1 MSEFTSITE
10 KIFATLKT
18 LILERLEQNNFK
30 IIGFVPDWLRGF
42 FHPQINLETDIL
54 VLRDMFPFLETFLID
69 AEDLWQING
78 DKILKSGLWYQAD
91 ASGKEYH
98 FEALAIC
105 VEQRPFLLIELKEDL
120 FIEKQSIIQKARENK
135 LEYHHLFKETQKKEV
150 LIHCVIHDIAGQLSG
165 INCCLALLEFENLT
179 PKGKERL
186 EIGKKQSQ
194 KQEMLIRQILDAF
207 SAEIKSLESFTSDVA
222 NAPDALACVREVI
235 ELFTPS
241 FVLNE
246 MQLELAVNTNTT
258 IDWRVIGDKSRL
270 DRVLTNLIENAFR
283 HSPPASTVTV
293 SLQQEREYILFIV
306 DDEGFGVPPENVE
319 SLFQKFSQ
327 GNTNRGRIGIGLYFC
342 RITVERWGGTIG
354 YLPRSNRGSRFWFRL
369 PKPTVYA

>member
-1 MSEFTSITE
+1 MSESISITE
-10 KIFATLKT
+10 KIFAILKT
-18 LILERLEQNNFK
+18 LILERLNANVFK
-30 IIGFVPDWLRGF
+30 IISCVPDWLMGF
-42 FHPQINLETDIL
+42 CHQQINPETEVVPRDI
-54 VLRDMFPFLETFLID
+54 FPFLETFLID
-69 AEDLWQING
+69 AEELWQING
-78 DKILKSGLWYQAD
+78 DKILKSGLWYQTD

-98 FEALAIC
+98 FEAVAIC
-105 VEQRPFLLIELKEDL
+105 ADSRQFILIELKEDV

-135 LEYHHLFKETQKKEV
+135 LEYHYLFKETQKKEV

-222 NAPDALACVREVI
+222 NAPNALACVREVI

-241 FVLNE
+241 FALNE
-246 MQLELAVNTNTT
+246 MQLELAINTNITV
-258 IDWRVIGDKSRL
+258 DWRVIGDKSRL
-270 DRVLTNLIENAFR
+270 ERILTNLIENAFR
-283 HSPPASTVTV
+283 HSPPVSTVTV
-293 SLQQEREYILFIV
+293 SLQHDGEYILFTV
-306 DDEGFGVPPENVE
+306 DDEGFGVPSENVN

-327 GNTNRGRIGIGLYFC
+327 GNTHRGRIGIGLYFC

-354 YLPRSNRGSRFWFRL
+354 YLPRPNGGSCFWFRL
-369 PKPTVYA
+369 PKPTV